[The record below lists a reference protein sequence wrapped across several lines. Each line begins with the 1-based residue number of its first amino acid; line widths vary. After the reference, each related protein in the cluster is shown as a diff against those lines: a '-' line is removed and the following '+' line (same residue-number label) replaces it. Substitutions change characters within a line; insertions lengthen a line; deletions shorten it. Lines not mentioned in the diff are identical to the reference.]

1 MGTELLNKESLTFC
15 IPKND
20 EHPDI
25 TLPTFDEYMNFL
37 NEPELSDC
45 LINKLGMVTESDF
58 NGSFVQSK
66 ESKFRVMLGCEFN
79 PVIYRGQNNDYPFMP
94 SSKRYELFDGNE
106 RVRHSIEWIKKK
118 EFTKLL
124 SITPYI
130 KIAEEFKVLDFT
142 YDIDLEAIAKHYN
155 HFSDYLDIT
164 RDLMT
169 ALFFAY
175 TYFDKE
181 QNKLLPLPAFE
192 FNTPYIYIGNIKELY
207 NKAPDSVKNIG
218 FQPMPKAKAQKS
230 MSINV
235 SGDFNYIKSLFKK
248 IELPKNPAIAKYV
261 YNRFEGGK
269 LLFPNDYASKCAMQV
284 KSFKTLQED
293 LVEQYC
299 EDTKTDITWL
309 LSEYSKLGYKLVN
322 KPWDIQ
328 EDARE
333 TINKEIDEDIIPF
346 LNDGFIFRGIKH

>member
-1 MGTELLNKESLTFC
+1 MGTELLKNECLTFC

-25 TLPTFDEYMNFL
+25 TLPTFDEYINFL

-45 LINKLGMVTESDF
+45 LINKLGMVTETDF

-66 ESKFRVMLGCEFN
+66 ENKFRIIPGGEFN
-79 PVIYRGQNNDYPFMP
+79 SIIYRGQNNDYPFMP

-106 RVRHSIEWIKKK
+106 RVRHSIEWIKKT
-118 EFTKLL
+118 EFTRLL

-130 KIAEEFKVLDFT
+130 KRAEEFKVLDFT
-142 YDIDLEAIAKHYN
+142 YDIDLEAIAKHYD
-155 HFSDYLDIT
+155 HVSDYLDIT

-207 NKAPDSVKNIG
+207 LKAPDSVKNIG
-218 FQPMPKAKAQKS
+218 LQPMPKAKAQKS

-248 IELPKNPAIAKYV
+248 IELPKNPAIAKYI
-261 YNRFEGGK
+261 YNKFEGGK
-269 LLFPNDYASKCAMQV
+269 LLFPDDYASKCAMQI

-299 EDTKTDITWL
+299 EDTKTDKTWL

-322 KPWDIQ
+322 RLWDIQ
-328 EDARE
+328 EGARE